1 MTQQIVGVS
10 QAAKALGLNKSTIS
24 RYLKDHPHL
33 LRSDGRRPAVD
44 LDELRAHRGAT
55 VNEAKSDN
63 FAGGLR
69 LSVDQP
75 ADHQSQ
81 APAAPPQLS
90 EFQQAKT
97 AAMVLDARRKQLD
110 FEREAGRLVWRDEVA
125 AATQTIVEAFRQG
138 LASRSLRLAQQ
149 LSTAADEAERV
160 VMIEADDR
168 LLLEELVRAFAALA
182 QQAEADD
189 AAA

>member
-1 MTQQIVGVS
+1 MTQQIVGIS
-10 QAAKALGLNKSTIS
+10 RAAEALGLNKSTIS

-33 LRSDGRRPAVD
+33 LRSDGTRTGVY
-44 LDELRAHRGAT
+44 LDELREHRAAT

-69 LSVDQP
+69 LSQP
-75 ADHQSQ
+75 AEQPAA

-110 FEREAGRLVWRDEVA
+110 YEREAARLVWKEDVA

-138 LASRSLRLAQQ
+138 LASRSLRLAQR
-149 LSTAADEAERV
+149 LATATDEAERI
-160 VMIEADDR
+160 VMIEEADR
-168 LLLEELVRAFAALA
+168 ALLEDLVRAFEKLA
-182 QQAEADD
+182 QEAEADN